1 MEIRNIAI
9 IAHVDHGKT
18 TLTDAIMAQCGHGD
32 EGSMDSNALEQERGI
47 TIYAKNTSV
56 IYKGTKINI
65 VDTPGHADFGSEVER
80 VLRAIDAVLLVVD
93 AQEGPMPQ
101 TRFVLKKS
109 LELGLKPIVVIN
121 KIDKQAAD
129 PMRTHDQVLEL
140 FIELGAHDSQIDF
153 PTIYAIGRTGV
164 AKKDLKDDS
173 KDLTPLLDAIIEH
186 VKPANVPVIPASRS
200 EAEAQA
206 GIQGHAN
213 KTLDPRFRGDDNR
226 LRAQVFNLGYDNF
239 LGRLAVCRIYTG
251 AIKDQQNVWIKACSP
266 AGEGKSFT
274 GKITKLFTFEGKK
287 KIEEEVA
294 ESGDIVTVAG
304 IPDIYIGET
313 ICDDEKTEPLPAIKV
328 DEPTISL
335 RFLVNNSPFAGKE
348 GTFVTGR
355 QIRERLERELET
367 NVGLKVD
374 FTSGEATE
382 GFTVYGRGELHVGI
396 LMENMRREGYELQ
409 VSQPKVIFK
418 KKGIKEERYKSIN
431 GEKEKGEGNSL
442 LKSDGSN
449 KEAETSA
456 EIEVTES
463 TDKRDLLEPF
473 EEVIIDTPQETSG
486 IIIEKLGKRK
496 GVMTNMTTH
505 GDQARMVFEVP
516 TRGLLGYRNVFT
528 VDTKGEGIMSSR
540 VLEFRP
546 YAGEI
551 EKRETGSMT
560 SMASGRTYGFSLWN
574 LQDRGRLFIGP
585 AVEVYEGM
593 VIGDTS
599 KGDDLDV
606 NPCKAKAMSNMR
618 SSGKDEA
625 LTLVP
630 HFELSIERGLELMRE
645 DEYLEITPKSIR
657 LRKKF
662 LTELDRAK
670 ARRKDGTLK

>member
-47 TIYAKNTSV
+47 TIYAKNTS
-56 IYKGTKINI
+56 INYPSPGSGRPTTKINI
-65 VDTPGHADFGSEVER
+65 VDTPGHSDFGSEVER
-80 VLRAIDAVLLVVD
+80 ILRAIDSVLLVVD

-121 KIDKQAAD
+121 KIDKPAAD
-129 PMRTHDQVLEL
+129 PMRVHDEVLEL
-140 FIELGAHDSQIDF
+140 FMELGANDSQIDF

-164 AKKDLKDDS
+164 AKREMKDEAV
-173 KDLTPLLDAIIEH
+173 DLTPLLDTIIEH
-186 VKPANVPVIPASRS
+186 VKPANRDSNAPLS
-200 EAEAQA
+200 
-206 GIQGHAN
+206 
-213 KTLDPRFRGDDNR
+213 
-226 LRAQVFNLGYDNF
+226 AQVFNLGYDNF
-239 LGRLAVCRIYTG
+239 LGRLAVARIYDG
-251 AIKDQQNVWIKACSP
+251 KIKDQQTVWVKSAYAEGS
-266 AGEGKSFT
+266 GETKDANGKSFT

-287 KIEEEVA
+287 KLEEEVA

-313 ICDDEKTEPLPAIKV
+313 ICDSEKTEPLPAIKV

-335 RFLVNNSPFAGKE
+335 RFLVNNSPFAGRE
-348 GTFVTGR
+348 GTYVTGR
-355 QIRERLERELET
+355 QIKERLERELET

-418 KKGIKEERYKSIN
+418 KKQAIPQNRAEQVGSKENEGGN
-431 GEKEKGEGNSL
+431 GA
-442 LKSDGSN
+442 LKSDGSSD
-449 KEAETSA
+449 EIGSGA

-463 TDKRDLLEPF
+463 TDKKDLLEPF

-496 GVMTNMTTH
+496 GVMTNMTMH
-505 GDQARMVFEVP
+505 GNQVRMVFEVP
-516 TRGLLGYRNVFT
+516 TRGLLGYRNVFM

-546 YAGEI
+546 YAGTV

-574 LQDRGRLFIGP
+574 LQDRGRLFIGA

-593 VIGDTS
+593 VIGDTA

-645 DEYLEITPKSIR
+645 DEYLEITPKNIR